1 MKIETR
7 IFGEIEIDDSKIIRF
22 PGGIIGFPEMTDLAL
37 IHDEEK
43 GKDAPIRW
51 LQSLQET
58 QFAMP
63 VMDPLI
69 VSRDYNPEVEDE
81 LLNPIQIENP
91 EEVLV
96 LVTVSVPR
104 DITKMSVNLQA
115 PIIINAENKKAA
127 QVIVDTEIYPVK
139 YYIYDTLQQM
149 KKEGE

>member
-1 MKIETR
+1 
-7 IFGEIEIDDSKIIRF
+7 
-22 PGGIIGFPEMTDLAL
+22 
-37 IHDEEK
+37 
-43 GKDAPIRW
+43 
-51 LQSLQET
+51 
-58 QFAMP
+58 MP